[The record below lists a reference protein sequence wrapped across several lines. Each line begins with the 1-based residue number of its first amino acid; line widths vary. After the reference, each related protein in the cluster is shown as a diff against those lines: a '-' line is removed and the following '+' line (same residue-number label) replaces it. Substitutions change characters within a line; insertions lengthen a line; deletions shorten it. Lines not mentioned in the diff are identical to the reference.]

1 MVTGPRLLSC
11 GRIISA
17 TSPGGRIFGTMY
29 EEADGPWEMR
39 RAVRRQLRRGAD
51 FVKLMSTGAR
61 SVEREDPRP
70 AQMTR
75 EEMAAIVDEAHRIG
89 LRVAAHA
96 EGLEGTRFAI
106 EQGVDTIEHGM
117 ELHRAPELL
126 AAMAERGQVLVPTLT
141 TFHDLAERFSHE
153 WVPRLVDQAKRQLE
167 DAYLTLAA
175 ARDAGVTMAVG
186 FDSGPPGSNAW
197 ELVRMA
203 EGGLGAAAGLAAA
216 TTGGAAALGRSDL
229 GRLEVGAV
237 GDLIVLDGDPIAD
250 VRLLLRPAAF
260 RLVVTGGRVVAG
272 RDLDG
277 PALGRRPQTVVEVSA
292 DGPPS
297 PCMHG
302 HG

>member
-1 MVTGPRLLSC
+1 
-11 GRIISA
+11 
-17 TSPGGRIFGTMY
+17 
-29 EEADGPWEMR
+29 
-39 RAVRRQLRRGAD
+39 
-51 FVKLMSTGAR
+51 
-61 SVEREDPRP
+61 
-70 AQMTR
+70 MTR
-75 EEMAAIVDEAHRIG
+75 EEMSTIVDEAHRIG

-96 EGLEGTRFAI
+96 EGLEGTRLAI
-106 EQGVDTIEHGM
+106 EEGVDTIEHGM

-126 AAMAERGQVLVPTLT
+126 AAMAESGQVLVPTLT

-175 ARDAGVTMAVG
+175 ARVAGVTMAVG

-203 EGGLGAAAGLAAA
+203 EGGLGSAAGLVAA

-229 GRLEVGAV
+229 GRLEVGAA
-237 GDLIVLDGDPIAD
+237 GDLIVLEGDPLAD
-250 VRLLLRPAAF
+250 PRVLLRPAAF
-260 RLVVTGGRVVAG
+260 RLVISGGRAVAG

-277 PALGRRPQTVVEVSA
+277 PSVGPQPHAVAEVPA